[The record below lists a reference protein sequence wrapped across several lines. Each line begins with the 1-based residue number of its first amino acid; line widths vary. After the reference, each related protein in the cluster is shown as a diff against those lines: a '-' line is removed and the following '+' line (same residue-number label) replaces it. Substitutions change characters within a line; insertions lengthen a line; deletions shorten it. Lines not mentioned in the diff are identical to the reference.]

1 MQHYL
6 IVYTGLSLL
15 SIVLSVGSNALG
27 QIAGAR
33 ARRVLH
39 ERALRS
45 VMRSPMRFFE
55 CTPVGRLINRFA
67 TDMSVVDKVTLEGK
81 EFFTKLSYI
90 FMYFSTENIH
100 FNSEAGA
107 IFIAMSVSH
116 PCKCGGQPMVPHS
129 SHSNLRCILLGA
141 KVFQN
146 FRQVNIFSILIT

>member
-27 QIAGAR
+27 QIAGAK

-67 TDMSVVDKVTLEGK
+67 TDMSVVDKVINGERCVK
-81 EFFTKLSYI
+81 EKAL
-90 FMYFSTENIH
+90 N
-100 FNSEAGA
+100 
-107 IFIAMSVSH
+107 
-116 PCKCGGQPMVPHS
+116 
-129 SHSNLRCILLGA
+129 
-141 KVFQN
+141 
-146 FRQVNIFSILIT
+146 

>member
-1 MQHYL
+1 VDRFIRKANPAPAQLYPSKISKQSFVVKLYLCKFSQMQQYL

-27 QIAGAR
+27 QIAGAK

-67 TDMSVVDKVTLEGK
+67 TDMSVVDKV
-81 EFFTKLSYI
+81 I
-90 FMYFSTENIH
+90 N
-100 FNSEAGA
+100 
-107 IFIAMSVSH
+107 
-116 PCKCGGQPMVPHS
+116 GGQRKS
-129 SHSNLRCILLGA
+129 FKN
-141 KVFQN
+141 N
-146 FRQVNIFSILIT
+146 FVYFFCRKYPFLFRGWCNFYCSVCQPFL